1 MSDEELE
8 WIDAIVVGFDE
19 EERILA
25 STTSPIDPSQLTALV
40 GGEAIYEDYN
50 GVPWRGKIVDSAGDV
65 LVVVFGGQGSAG
77 LPPGLGQGSLLKLPS
92 KPLKK

>member
-1 MSDEELE
+1 MSDEEFE

-25 STTSPIDPSQLTALV
+25 SPTSPIEPSQLTAFI
-40 GGEAIYEDYN
+40 GEEVVYEDYN
-50 GVPWRGKIVDSAGDV
+50 GNPWRGRIVDSAGDV
-65 LVVVFGGQGSAG
+65 LVVVFGEQGSSG

-92 KPLKK
+92 KPLRK

>member
-8 WIDAIVVGFDE
+8 WVDAIVVGFDE

-25 STTSPIDPSQLTALV
+25 SPTSPIEASLLSGYV
-40 GGEAIYEDYN
+40 GEEVLYEDYN
-50 GVPWRGKIVDSAGDV
+50 GTLWRGRVVDATGE
-65 LVVVFGGQGSAG
+65 VVVVTFGEGGSTE

-92 KPLKK
+92 KPLKR